1 MPHLINHGR
10 VIIRANNIAM
20 ILSHKHKFIF
30 IKTQKT
36 AGTSIEIA
44 LSRICGQRDIIAPI
58 SMEDEKHR
66 CDLGYRGSQNYVLR
80 PKLRSRKDL
89 LNLILF
95 KQRKTFYNHIPAVQI
110 KELIGRNIWDNYY
123 KFCFERNPF
132 DKIISWYYWNGG
144 KTKYPSIMDFMKA
157 GKAGEIKGFDL
168 YTINSLIVV
177 DKVYKYEELS
187 AAMLDIT
194 ERLNLSEP
202 LELPTTRAKAGI
214 RKDKGHYR
222 EILTNEEVEWISKT
236 FAREMAC
243 FNYEF

>member
-1 MPHLINHGR
+1 
-10 VIIRANNIAM
+10 M

-30 IKTQKT
+30 IKTHKT

-44 LSRICGQRDIIAPI
+44 LSKICGRRDIITPI

-66 CDLGYRGSQNYVLR
+66 CALGYRGNQNYILR
-80 PKLRSRKDL
+80 PKLRKRKDL

-95 KQRKTFYNHIPAVQI
+95 RQRRAFYNHIPAVQI
-110 KELIGRNIWDNYY
+110 KELVAREIWDNYY

-144 KTKYPSIMDFMKA
+144 KTKYPSIMDFIEA
-157 GKAGEIKGFDL
+157 GNAGEIKGFGL

-177 DKVYKYEELS
+177 DRVYKYEELS

-202 LELPTTRAKAGI
+202 LELPTTRAKGDI
-214 RKDKGHYR
+214 RG
-222 EILTNEEVEWISKT
+222 
-236 FAREMAC
+236 
-243 FNYEF
+243 